1 MDQRLQVSLVLSNR
15 NLLVWIGWCKN
26 KHFLS
31 QYFTVHLTGKYK
43 GREFDD
49 REVTFVLGETDEE
62 EVILGIQEALIYF
75 GKGEVSRLVKPFF
88 SYVSIELNFY

>member
-1 MDQRLQVSLVLSNR
+1 MK
-15 NLLVWIGWCKN
+15 IK
-26 KHFLS
+26 
-31 QYFTVHLTGKYK
+31 YFHSKSYTVHLTGKYK

-75 GKGEVSRLVKPFF
+75 GKGEISRLVKHFPNKF
-88 SYVSIELNFY
+88 SRHICSDRRLLKLQTISIYFKFIL